1 MCFNHLFRPLF
12 ATHWVS
18 QNVLVLPIRVGL
30 HGAFWH
36 KAEMAPPVLGILQTL
51 CAGSPGPRQLQIY
64 FSHETLPRK
73 EPECHEQNQRA
84 FHDATVLTIPICS
97 PLMRSIS
104 DSRLSLPSTHVAQ
117 SGTALR
123 IAGTRTTAYALPA
136 STEFSS
142 KRDGRPFTQADVLG
156 YFSKT

>member
-18 QNVLVLPIRVGL
+18 QNVLVLPIRVGI

-36 KAEMAPPVLGILQTL
+36 KAEMAPPALGILQTP

-73 EPECHEQNQRA
+73 EPEFHEQNS
-84 FHDATVLTIPICS
+84 TVLTIPICC

-104 DSRLSLPSTHVAQ
+104 ASRLSLESTHAAP

-123 IAGTRTTAYALPA
+123 IAGTRTKAYALPT

-142 KRDGRPFTQADVLG
+142 KTDSRPFTHADVLG